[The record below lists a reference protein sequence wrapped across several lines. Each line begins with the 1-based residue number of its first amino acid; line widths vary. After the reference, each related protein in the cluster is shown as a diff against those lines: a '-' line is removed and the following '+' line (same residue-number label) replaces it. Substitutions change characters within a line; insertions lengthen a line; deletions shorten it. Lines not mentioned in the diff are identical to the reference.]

1 MKGYYLKRTS
11 YLVTYGVCTLKSSVS
26 SPSYTLYVNNVNYV
40 NAKSAQAITGTSL
53 TDSFNTLQDGMAKAY
68 ELGAP
73 YTSATITI
81 ILIEGGDHA
90 LVRKS
95 PTFNALPYTQT
106 ASDDSQTTKIVITTS
121 YGG

>member
-1 MKGYYLKRTS
+1 
-11 YLVTYGVCTLKSSVS
+11 
-26 SPSYTLYVNNVNYV
+26 
-40 NAKSAQAITGTSL
+40 
-53 TDSFNTLQDGMAKAY
+53 MAKAY

-95 PTFNALPYTQT
+95 PTFNALYYTQT
-106 ASDDSQTTKIVITTS
+106 ASDDSQTTKLIRTT
-121 YGG
+121 